1 MYTLSMYE
9 IVSDK
14 FQELLF
20 ISFFYVVV
28 TPRNCEVT
36 ELYSEFVNAQHTEIT
51 DFDFMFCL

>member
-1 MYTLSMYE
+1 MYE

-28 TPRNCEVT
+28 TPRYCEVT
-36 ELYSEFVNAQHTEIT
+36 ELYSEFVNAQHTEII